1 VPVRAESLVGRFKS
15 LIVEIAS
22 VIDRFISLFGHLGN
36 FHSGVLEYQ
45 WLAAI

>member
-22 VIDRFISLFGHLGN
+22 LIDRFISLFAPVGN
-36 FHSGVLEYQ
+36 FHSAISEYQ
-45 WLAAI
+45 WLTGI